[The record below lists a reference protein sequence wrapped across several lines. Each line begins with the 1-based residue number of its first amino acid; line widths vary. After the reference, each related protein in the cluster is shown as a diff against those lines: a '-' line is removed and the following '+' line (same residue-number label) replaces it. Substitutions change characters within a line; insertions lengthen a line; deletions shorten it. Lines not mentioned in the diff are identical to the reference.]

1 MSRGVVVDNSVSK
14 SVGTAV
20 EFADTDVANNMFD
33 VAYDSNAGKI
43 VVVYADEG
51 DSEKGFAVVGTVS
64 GTSISFGSPVTYES
78 GGAASFNHISMS

>member
-20 EFADTDVANNMFD
+20 EFADTDVSNNMFD

-43 VVVYADEG
+43 VIVYG
-51 DSEKGFAVVGTVS
+51 
-64 GTSISFGSPVTYES
+64 
-78 GGAASFNHISMS
+78 